1 MIRINLIP
9 PEFAQFQS
17 QREQKIIFG
26 SLGAVVG
33 IFLMLFL
40 FVEMLR
46 ASRLESKIQEA
57 QGTLQQYQAIVDQ
70 IKDIE
75 DKKGRL
81 TAKRDVIVGLNR
93 SRLVFPV
100 FFEDLLPLVPSDVWV
115 ADIRLDRVNGNSME
129 YKLNSRAA
137 SNYALATWLTNLQ
150 QSTNFSN
157 VKLDRISYDYLGGDK
172 DTTQPILT
180 FQLSFTYQH
189 QGAMPLTQ

>member
-9 PEFAQFQS
+9 PEFAQLQS

-33 IFLMLFL
+33 VFLMLFL
-40 FVEMLR
+40 FVEMIR

-57 QGTLQQYQAIVDQ
+57 QGTLSQYQAIVDQ

-75 DKKGRL
+75 EKKGRL

-115 ADIRLDRVNGNSME
+115 ADIRLERVSGNSME

-157 VKLDRISYDYLGGDK
+157 VKLDRISYDYSGGDK
-172 DTTQPILT
+172 DTTQPILS

-189 QGAMPLTQ
+189 QGEMPLTQ